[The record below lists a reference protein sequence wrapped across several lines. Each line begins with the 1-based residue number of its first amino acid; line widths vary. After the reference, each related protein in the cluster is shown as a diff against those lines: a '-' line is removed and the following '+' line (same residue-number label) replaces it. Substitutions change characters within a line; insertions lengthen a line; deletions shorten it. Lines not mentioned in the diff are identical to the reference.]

1 MNYSGNLRD
10 QDFSGCDLA
19 GCAFH
24 NADLYR
30 VSFRG
35 TVLRGAEFCNCFAAE
50 AVFDEA
56 QGMGLRALDT
66 NFFRASFRRARLH
79 DALFCRCVLASADL
93 RGASLRGVT
102 LTLDCNSFEGARL
115 SRAAGA
121 ALGFLLSRADS
132 PQRDAWRGVLT
143 ARELRRM
150 EKAFEEGAD

>member
-10 QDFSGCDLA
+10 KDFSGCDLS
-19 GCAFH
+19 GCLFH

-35 TVLRGAEFCNCFAAE
+35 AVLRGAEFRNCFAAE
-50 AVFDEA
+50 AIFDEA

-66 NFFRASFRRARLH
+66 NFFRTSFRRARLR
-79 DALFCRCVLASADL
+79 DALFWRCVLASADF
-93 RGASLRGVT
+93 RGAALRGVT

-115 SRAAGA
+115 SRAAAA

-132 PQRDAWRGVLT
+132 PQRDAWCGVLSP
-143 ARELRRM
+143 RELQRL
-150 EKAFEEGAD
+150 ETSFDEEGV